1 VAARKN
7 KDQASKHSEH
17 LQKDYDAVLSTAA
30 GRNVMRHILF
40 LSEYTAELKSYN
52 VQTLELDHY
61 GTIYNIGRRDIWFA
75 VRQFLR
81 PEHRM
86 QIEYEIEKLKEQIAF
101 ESTKANEKIIAQQ
114 QFELEK
120 FEQEVLESIDEDKE

>member
-1 VAARKN
+1 MAARKN